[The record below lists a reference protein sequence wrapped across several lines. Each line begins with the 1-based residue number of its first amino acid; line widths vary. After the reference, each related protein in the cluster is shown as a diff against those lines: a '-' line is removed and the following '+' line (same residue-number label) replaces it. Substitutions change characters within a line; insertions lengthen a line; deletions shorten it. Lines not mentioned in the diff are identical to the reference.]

1 MTKIKNFFKSITN
14 SKKKIFALALSVC
27 VVVLSIA
34 GSSIA
39 YFTDTAKITN
49 TFTSGNVTIELSEA
63 KVTVGANGHLVKD
76 GTERITGTAD
86 GVENKTFEASALFP
100 GQQIYKDPTIKN
112 TGKNSAY
119 LGAVITVTTNAGF
132 GTLYANKDDI
142 KTLFTHLAPSGAN
155 VTVKSVTNGYAIYVV
170 YTGTYAKDSEVVI
183 FDGVQIPTTWK
194 NEDMT
199 NVEGFKI
206 VVEAYA
212 VQIDGFDDATEAL
225 QAAFPTVFN

>member
-1 MTKIKNFFKSITN
+1 MKKIIDMLKSMTN
-14 SKKKIFALALSVC
+14 SKKKVFALALATC
-27 VVVLSIA
+27 VIVLSIA
-34 GSSIA
+34 SSSIA

-63 KVTVGANGHLVKD
+63 KVKVGANGHLVQD
-76 GTERITGTAD
+76 GTERITGTAS
-86 GVENKTFEASALFP
+86 GVENNTFAVSALFP

-119 LGAVITVTTNAGF
+119 LGAVITVTTNTGF
-132 GTLYANKDDI
+132 GTLYADKDNI
-142 KTLFTHLAPSGAN
+142 KTLFTNLAPSGAN

-170 YTGTYAKDSEVVI
+170 YADPYAKDSEVVI

-212 VQIDGFDDATEAL
+212 VQVDGFADADTAL
-225 QAAFPTVFN
+225 KAAFTEFQ